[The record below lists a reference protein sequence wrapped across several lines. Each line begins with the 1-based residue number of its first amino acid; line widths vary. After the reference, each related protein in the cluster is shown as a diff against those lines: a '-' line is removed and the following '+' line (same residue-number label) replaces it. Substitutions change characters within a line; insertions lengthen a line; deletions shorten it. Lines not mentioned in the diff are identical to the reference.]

1 MGSEF
6 GNFFSSDTSQGGGY
20 QPPGQQNSPLDNS
33 GGQGSSQQSQSGQ
46 GNDGV
51 DLHKQVQDLQ
61 QQLQQ
66 EQQWK
71 QNLGRFIGGDQ
82 NQGIDPRLAND
93 QLRQLLQDNPAA
105 VLNTYGENLT
115 AQTERVAQQAA
126 QQTFAVQSAV
136 NHFNTN
142 YTQYAEYGPEVE
154 FQVANVVEELK
165 STGKVGTMSPTQVI
179 DEAVKRFE
187 QRFGV
192 SPQRQQSNPR
202 VIASLDI
209 ASVQNPR
216 IGNSQNQ
223 GNPHSGVDW
232 NNISSQ
238 DFAAKRRQI
247 LNQSY

>member
-6 GNFFSSDTSQGGGY
+6 GSFFSSDTSQGGGY
-20 QPPGQQNSPLDNS
+20 QPPAQQSNPLDNS

-51 DLHKQVQDLQ
+51 DLHRQVQELQ
-61 QQLQQ
+61 QQLQR

-82 NQGIDPRLAND
+82 NQGIDPSLANE
-93 QLRQLLQDNPAA
+93 QLRQLLQDKPAD
-105 VLNTYGENLT
+105 VFNTYGQNLT
-115 AQTERVAQQAA
+115 AQTEQVAQRAAQQA
-126 QQTFAVQSAV
+126 FAVQSAV

-142 YTQYAEYGPEVE
+142 YAQYSEYGPEVE

-202 VIASLDI
+202 VVASLDI